1 MASVLVCDSPAVS
14 SNGTVTCDAW
24 QSVDYDQI
32 ALKSDL
38 FDWEAYLG
46 LDIEIFG
53 QVVIGLLLTFVTGH
67 VVGVV
72 IRLMART

>member
-53 QVVIGLLLTFVTGH
+53 QVVMGLLLTFVTGH
-67 VVGVV
+67 
-72 IRLMART
+72 ITF